1 MSFLDKIEEGEGKL
15 RPFPSWY
22 GGLDMGSLP
31 HLYFP
36 TSPIRDSD
44 IDLLLSI
51 ENEGLKSWKRV
62 KKSGELEI
70 YSRKGLERGSP
81 PVTKVTEIVRQSSRS
96 FRSEIATIW
105 WLIRRGSF
113 PSNVLVFYN

>member
-1 MSFLDKIEEGEGKL
+1 MLLLSEMSFFDKYEENEGTL

-31 HLYFP
+31 HLYSP
-36 TSPIRDSD
+36 TNPIEDSD
-44 IDLLLSI
+44 IDRLLSI

-62 KKSGELEI
+62 KKSGELEV

-81 PVTKVTEIVRQSSRS
+81 PVTKVTVIIVT
-96 FRSEIATIW
+96 F
-105 WLIRRGSF
+105 
-113 PSNVLVFYN
+113 LVSLDVNLVGIPGFIKLH